1 MKNYVVMAAVALMSL
16 VVLESTASA
25 QIFGR
30 RTVCRTRT
38 VSCVKN
44 DSCCEKACVRSSCET
59 GCGAAL
65 LHVPGRVVHAVG
77 NAVHNVLT
85 PDCVNG
91 SCTIRRV
98 ERTVVRGKVV
108 APAPTTAPAPAA
120 PAEPKKVLESL
131 PPQQGIPG
139 PNPNLIE
146 SPKNNL
152 LYNEGVNNQFTN
164 R

>member
-1 MKNYVVMAAVALMSL
+1 MKNYVVMAAVALVSL

-30 RTVCRTRT
+30 RNVCRTRT

-44 DSCCEKACVRSSCET
+44 DRACENACDRTACGSCVRSAC
-59 GCGAAL
+59 
-65 LHVPGRVVHAVG
+65 GRVVHAVG
-77 NAVHNVLT
+77 NVVHNVLT
-85 PDCVNG
+85 PDCANG
-91 SCTIRRV
+91 QCTVRRV
-98 ERTVVRGKVV
+98 ERTVVREKVV
-108 APAPTTAPAPAA
+108 APAPTTAPAPVAA
-120 PAEPKKVLESL
+120 PTPAEPKKVLESL

-146 SPKNNL
+146 APKNL
-152 LYNEGVNNQFTN
+152 LYNQKVDNQLTT